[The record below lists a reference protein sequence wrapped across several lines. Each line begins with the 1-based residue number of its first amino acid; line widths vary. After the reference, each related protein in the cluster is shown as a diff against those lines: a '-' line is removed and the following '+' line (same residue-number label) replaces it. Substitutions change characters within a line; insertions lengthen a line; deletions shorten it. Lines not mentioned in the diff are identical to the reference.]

1 MEELGNILL
10 SYWAIAVY
18 EAIAGGILMVLIVR
32 MTQKRRR
39 KKQKMSHDI
48 EQKKK
53 QQLDNALKNTWSF
66 LYNSNIGNSKK
77 EG

>member
-18 EAIAGGILMVLIVR
+18 EAIAGGILVVLIVR

-48 EQKKK
+48 EQKKN
-53 QQLDNALKNTWSF
+53 Q
-66 LYNSNIGNSKK
+66 I
-77 EG
+77 E